1 MYHLIIVED
10 DPMVASIHQSYLQ
23 SFPDFSVDSC
33 FSGGKEAMSFL
44 EEHPV
49 DLAIVDYYMPE
60 MNGLMFLKALRERQM
75 STQVIMVTAAAGADT
90 LYETMQ
96 YGVLDYIVKPFT
108 RERFS
113 EAMEKFRNTREK
125 LRSSGM
131 LSQAEIDEIMHM
143 GKPAAGRTVPEIPKG
158 IQEGTLNLLR
168 DYLKAHS
175 ETYLSCNE
183 AASALDLSRITVR
196 RYMNYLLENKEV
208 TSRIDYTT
216 GGRPSILYRILH

>member
-23 SFPDFSVDSC
+23 SYPEFEVDGF
-33 FSGGKEAMSFL
+33 FSGGKEAISFL
-44 EEHPV
+44 ATHPV

-60 MNGLMFLKALRERQM
+60 MNGLMFLRALRERHM
-75 STQVIMVTAAAGADT
+75 STQVIMITAAAGADT

-96 YGVLDYIVKPFT
+96 YGILDYIVKPFT

-113 EAMEKFRNTREK
+113 EAMVKFRNTREK
-125 LRSSGM
+125 LRTSGK
-131 LSQAEIDEIMHM
+131 LSQAEIDEIMNA
-143 GKPAAGRTVPEIPKG
+143 GKSSARAAVEIPKG

-168 DYLKAHS
+168 DYLKAHRD
-175 ETYLSCNE
+175 TFLSCNE
-183 AASALDLSRITVR
+183 AASALELSRITVR

-216 GGRPSILYRILH
+216 GGRPSILYRLQR